1 MTRHR
6 PVAVVLALALLAG
19 GSAHAFRWTPFA
31 FPEGDQHYVLEIRH
45 GEGDA
50 AVAGTVDLRIADAG
64 ETFDATT
71 TFTFAQTGLSAED
84 LSSVAFGGSL
94 TGMLVMGP
102 ALAYG
107 PAFFLLPMMLGEE
120 EVRVRTE
127 PIRMVGVGALH
138 MEREEEVAGRT
149 CVVVRFEPDGD
160 PSGAMTFA
168 LAEGLPFPCYSVY
181 GSGDGRVEVRLL
193 QAD

>member
-6 PVAVVLALALLAG
+6 FVALLLAFAIVAG
-19 GSAHAFRWTPFA
+19 GSAHAFQWTPFE
-31 FPEGDQHYVLEIRH
+31 FPAGDQHYVLEIRQ

-50 AVAGTVDLRIADAG
+50 AVAGTIDLRIADVG
-64 ETFDATT
+64 GRFDATT
-71 TFTFAQTGLSAED
+71 TLTFVQAGLSAED
-84 LSSVAFGGSL
+84 LSSVAFGGSM

-127 PIRMVGVGALH
+127 PIRMVGVGSLH
-138 MEREEEVAGRT
+138 MEREEQVAGRT

-168 LAEGLPFPCYSVY
+168 LAEGLPFPCFSVY